1 MARAKRSSAVLPLPV
16 ARLLVVLAALVLL
29 EGAIRIGLVNPFF
42 VALPS
47 ELIPQVLRDLVNAEF
62 LRLVGITFYEVGAAF
77 LFASVVG
84 VLLGYILWR
93 NGRLGNAYEPLIA
106 GLFSSPIILLYPI
119 FLVVFGRDPLA
130 VIAQGATLG
139 ILPIILFTRQAFV
152 GVSPTLIKVGQSMN
166 LSPRDNFMHI
176 LLPAA
181 APTIF
186 TGLRLGLTYIL
197 ISVVAME
204 YIVQIGGLGKLV
216 AETSLRLS
224 TDELY
229 SGITLVVVI
238 SVLFIYLTH
247 RAERAV
253 RR

>member
-1 MARAKRSSAVLPLPV
+1 MKRRKAPPLYL
-16 ARLLVVLAALVLL
+16 ARLLLVLGLLILL
-29 EGAIRIGLVNPFF
+29 ELAIRVGLVNRFF

-47 ELIPQVLRDLVNAEF
+47 ELIPQVLRDLVDREF
-62 LRLVGITFYEVGAAF
+62 LTLVGITLYETAAAF

-84 VLLGYILWR
+84 VGLGYLLWR
-93 NGRLGNAYEPLIA
+93 SPRLGVAYEPLIA
-106 GLFSSPIILLYPI
+106 GLFASPIILLYPV
-119 FLVVFGRDPLA
+119 FLVVFGRTPLA
-130 VIAQGATLG
+130 IIAQGAVFG
-139 ILPIILFTRQAFV
+139 VLPVILFTRQAFA
-152 GVSPTLIKVGQSMN
+152 GVSPTLLKVGASMN
-166 LSPRDNFMHI
+166 LSPRDRFRHI

-197 ISVVAME
+197 IGVVAME

-216 AETSLRLS
+216 AETSLRMN

-229 SGITLVVVI
+229 SGITLVVAI
-238 SVLFIYLTH
+238 SVLFIYLTQ
-247 RAERAV
+247 RVESAV

>member
-1 MARAKRSSAVLPLPV
+1 MKRRKAPPLYL
-16 ARLLVVLAALVLL
+16 ARLLLVLTLLILL
-29 EGAIRIGLVNPFF
+29 ELAIRIGLINRFF
-42 VALPS
+42 VVLPS
-47 ELIPQVLRDLVNAEF
+47 ELIPQVLRDLVDREF
-62 LRLVGITFYEVGAAF
+62 LTLVGITFYETAAAF

-84 VLLGYILWR
+84 VGIGYLLWR
-93 NGRLGNAYEPLIA
+93 SRRLGVAYEPLIA
-106 GLFSSPIILLYPI
+106 GLFASPIILLYPI
-119 FLVVFGRDPLA
+119 FLVIFGRTPLA
-130 VIAQGATLG
+130 IIAQGAIFG
-139 ILPIILFTRQAFV
+139 VLPVILFTRQAFA
-152 GVSPTLIKVGQSMN
+152 GVSPTLLKVAASMN
-166 LSPRDNFMHI
+166 LSTRDRFRYI

-197 ISVVAME
+197 IGVVAME

-229 SGITLVVVI
+229 SGITLVVAI
-238 SVLFIYLTH
+238 SVLFIYLTQ
-247 RAERAV
+247 RVENAV

>member
-1 MARAKRSSAVLPLPV
+1 MKRRWTLPLPL
-16 ARLLVVLAALVLL
+16 ARLLVVLGFLALL
-29 EGAIRIGLVNPFF
+29 ELAIRVGLINRFF

-47 ELIPQVLRDLVNAEF
+47 ELVPQVLRDLVDAEF
-62 LRLVGITFYEVGAAF
+62 LTLVGITLLETGAAF

-84 VLLGYILWR
+84 VGAGYLLWR
-93 NGRLGNAYEPLIA
+93 SRPLSNAYEPLIA

-119 FLVVFGRDPLA
+119 FLVIFGRTPLA
-130 VIAQGATLG
+130 IIAQGAVFG
-139 ILPIILFTRQAFV
+139 VLPIILFTRQAFA
-152 GVSPTLIKVGQSMN
+152 GVNPTLLRVGASMN
-166 LSPRDNFMHI
+166 LSQRESFRYI

-181 APTIF
+181 APSIF

-216 AETSLRLS
+216 AETSLRLD
-224 TDELY
+224 TTELY

-238 SVLFIYLTH
+238 AVIFIDLT
-247 RAERAV
+247 RRVEKAV